1 MMAWLTPAGILGA
14 VVGSVVGWL
23 NYKIVTGFVT
33 QKLREFDRSATP
45 AEKAEF
51 EGKLVLLKRIVLIGT
66 VPVIGTV
73 GYWFGRT
80 LGG

>member
-1 MMAWLTPAGILGA
+1 MMAWLTPAGLLGA
-14 VVGSVVGWL
+14 VAGTVVGWV

-51 EGKLVLLKRIVLIGT
+51 EAKLVLLQRIVFVGT
-66 VPVIGTV
+66 VPVVGVV